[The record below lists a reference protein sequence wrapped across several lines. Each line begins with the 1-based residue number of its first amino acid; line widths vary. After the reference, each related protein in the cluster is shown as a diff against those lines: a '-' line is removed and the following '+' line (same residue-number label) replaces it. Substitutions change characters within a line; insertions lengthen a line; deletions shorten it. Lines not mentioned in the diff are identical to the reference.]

1 MQVRKATIHVEWSN
15 PKRPKTPL
23 EVQYNPTD
31 YTIEKGAQIAEVQIP
46 GIDSPL
52 QQFVRGQAEKLT
64 LELFFDTS
72 DGGMGPGAT
81 SVTTKTDRI
90 YELIKIEPERHAPP
104 ILTFVWNKN
113 FPGSSLGGSDSP
125 TSNALDQAG
134 AAAGAVGGIIGAV
147 AGAVSSAVAS
157 VSAFAE
163 ALGGRRN
170 GFRCIMENVK
180 QKFTLFSSEGV
191 PLRATLTVALREYT
205 PLADQLKRLHL
216 SSPDKTHGYV
226 TEQGDSWASISH
238 RFYETPLEW
247 RRIASENGVE
257 DPRRF
262 VPGRFVRVPRI
273 D

>member
-15 PKRPKTPL
+15 PKRPKTPPI

-31 YTIEKGAQIAEVQIP
+31 YTLEKGAQIAEVQIP

-52 QQFVRGQAEKLT
+52 QQFVRGNAEKLT
-64 LELFFDTS
+64 LDLFFDTS
-72 DGGMGPGAT
+72 DSGMGPRAV

-104 ILTFVWNKN
+104 ILTFIWGKS
-113 FPGSSLGGSDSP
+113 FPGSSIGDP
-125 TSNALDQAG
+125 
-134 AAAGAVGGIIGAV
+134 AADAASAWDKATTAVGGIGGAIGGAV
-147 AGAVSSAVAS
+147 AA

-163 ALGGRRN
+163 ALSGRRN
-170 GFRCIMENVK
+170 GFRCLLENIK

-191 PLRATLTVALREYT
+191 PLRATLTVTLREYV

-226 TEQGDSWASISH
+226 TERGDSWASISH
-238 RFYETPLEW
+238 RFYETPFEW
-247 RRIASENGVE
+247 RRIASENDVE